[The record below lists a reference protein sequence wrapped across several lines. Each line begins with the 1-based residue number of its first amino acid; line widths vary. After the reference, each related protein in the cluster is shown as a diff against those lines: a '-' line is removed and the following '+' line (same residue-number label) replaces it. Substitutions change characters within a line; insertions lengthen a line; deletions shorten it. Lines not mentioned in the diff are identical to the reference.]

1 MLSALLPIKDVNPHR
16 RFPIVTLILIGLNI
30 FAFLTTAS
38 GFSLGPEASYR
49 YGAVPCDVLSSASCV
64 LPQGVDPQLAAA
76 WMDSRPAL
84 LSVITSMFMHG
95 DVLHIAFN
103 MLFLWV
109 FGNNVEDRLGRVRFP
124 IFYFATGIV
133 AAYAHILFS
142 ANSGVPIVGA
152 SGAISGV
159 LGGYIILWPSAT
171 IVSLVT
177 LGFFFFTVRLP
188 AWITLGLWFVV
199 QLFGGLVGLGRTGPS
214 GGVAF
219 LAHVGGFVAGLIL
232 ILPFGGR
239 RDPGGRSFG
248 DDDRRFVPDDG

>member
-16 RFPIVTLILIGLNI
+16 RFPIVTLVLIGINI
-30 FAFLTTAS
+30 FAFITTAS
-38 GFSLGPEASYR
+38 GLSLGGEESYR
-49 YGAVPCDVLSSASCV
+49 YGAVPCDVLGRACV
-64 LPQGVDPQLAAA
+64 FPPDISPQAAA
-76 WMDSRPAL
+76 AVMASRPAL
-84 LSVITSMFMHG
+84 LSVLTSMFMHG
-95 DVLHIAFN
+95 DIFHIAFN

-124 IFYFATGIV
+124 IFYFATGVV

-142 ANSGVPIVGA
+142 ADSGVPIVGA
-152 SGAISGV
+152 SGAISGI

-177 LGFFFFTVRLP
+177 LGFFWFTVRQP

-199 QLFGGLVGLGRTGPS
+199 QLLGGVVGLGRSGPS

-219 LAHVGGFVAGLIL
+219 LAHVGGFVAGLVL
-232 ILPFGGR
+232 IIPFGGR
-239 RDPGGRSFG
+239 RRQHDGFF
-248 DDDRRFVPDDG
+248 DDDRHRFADDG